1 MDKIMKQQINE
12 IKRLK
17 QLAGILKENQLNEV
31 TNRQIIQFVQAVD
44 PEGQQNIRVYFDN
57 PGSYTIDGAID
68 YLDSHSSLYND
79 NPDGGLSGFT
89 KSDLIQ
95 HAQEAGWDQES
106 IDYMLELS
114 PVKFLERGI
123 VNENQGIENDIE
135 QDLMQGDFEST
146 DAQIEY
152 LQSIITFC
160 NNKIAELQAND

>member
-1 MDKIMKQQINE
+1 LTLSGSTSIGTRIE
-12 IKRLK
+12 SRSRWVP
-17 QLAGILKENQLNEV
+17 LN
-31 TNRQIIQFVQAVD
+31 
-44 PEGQQNIRVYFDN
+44 
-57 PGSYTIDGAID
+57 
-68 YLDSHSSLYND
+68 
-79 NPDGGLSGFT
+79 GFT